1 MDKFC
6 AECGIPLQGN
16 TKFCPECGAGT
27 SQGRENSTQTATVHA
42 NEINTQRGTLSLF
55 KVVLFIGI
63 VSVVVLVIFAVFVF
77 PAINE
82 WLNPDDEQ
90 IQIPNFVGRRFDD
103 IQLSDDYFE
112 LYVFD
117 ATFEPNNNVAEGFI
131 ISQDPSAN
139 RTRTHP
145 LPGERIRVTLIV
157 SSGDEP
163 AVEMP
168 DLLGLHY
175 VEARNRLINLQLDLQ
190 IETEPVESEQPRGN
204 VIETLPRPRDEL
216 ARGNQIVIRFS
227 MGPED
232 RTVII
237 PDMVGHTEAAVSAA
251 FAELDLIMDISRFET
266 ADPAGTVTF
275 INRVGERVLPGTR
288 VAVHISSG
296 PPATPEP
303 EPTPTPEPDPT
314 PTPTPDPTPT
324 PTPTP
329 PPEQSPAPD
338 PTDPDESEDP

>member
-168 DLLGLHY
+168 DLIGLHY

-190 IETEPVESEQPRGN
+190 IETEPVESDQPRGN
-204 VIETLPRPRDEL
+204 VIETRPRPRDEL
-216 ARGNQIVIRFS
+216 ARRNQLVIRFS

-232 RTVII
+232 RTVVI
-237 PDMVGHTEAAVSAA
+237 PDMVGHTEAAVSTA
-251 FAELDLIMDISRFET
+251 FAELDLVMQVSRFED
-266 ADPAGTVTF
+266 ANPAGTVTF
-275 INRVGERVLPGTR
+275 INRIGERVLPGTR

-296 PPATPEP
+296 PPTTP
-303 EPTPTPEPDPT
+303 
-314 PTPTPDPTPT
+314 
-324 PTPTP
+324 
-329 PPEQSPAPD
+329 
-338 PTDPDESEDP
+338 